1 MKSVTAFAPASVGNV
16 GVGFDVL
23 GHALDSVGD
32 QITLTAIES
41 SAILVGGVTGVIDQ
55 LPIDP
60 ESNAATRPLIA
71 MRNDFGV
78 HGGLRVDIQKGIPLG
93 SGMGGSAASAVA
105 AVVAAD
111 EFWQLGLELM
121 ELLTYALLG
130 EEVASGATHPD
141 NVAPSLIGGLVICE
155 QGGERVHVTRLP
167 VPKDLRCVL
176 VHPEIVIN
184 THEARALLS
193 KEVALADHVLQ
204 SQYLAGFVAGCCK
217 GDTEQIGRCLQDV
230 VIEPQRSALIPA
242 FDAARAAALEA
253 GALGMSISGSG
264 PSVFAWCR
272 QGVAERVA
280 ASISAVFARARIDSQ
295 SWVSA
300 IDAPGARIIKR
311 S

>member
-1 MKSVTAFAPASVGNV
+1 
-16 GVGFDVL
+16 
-23 GHALDSVGD
+23 
-32 QITLTAIES
+32 
-41 SAILVGGVTGVIDQ
+41 
-55 LPIDP
+55 
-60 ESNAATRPLIA
+60 
-71 MRNDFGV
+71 
-78 HGGLRVDIQKGIPLG
+78 
-93 SGMGGSAASAVA
+93 
-105 AVVAAD
+105 
-111 EFWQLGLELM
+111 
-121 ELLTYALLG
+121 
-130 EEVASGATHPD
+130 
-141 NVAPSLIGGLVICE
+141 
-155 QGGERVHVTRLP
+155 

-272 QGVAERVA
+272 QRVAERVA